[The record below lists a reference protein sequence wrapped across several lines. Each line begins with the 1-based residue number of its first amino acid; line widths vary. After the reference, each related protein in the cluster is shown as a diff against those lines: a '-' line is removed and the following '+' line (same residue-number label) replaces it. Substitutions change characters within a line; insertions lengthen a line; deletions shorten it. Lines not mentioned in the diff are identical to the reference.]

1 MIKKAYLHLK
11 ENAMKRLLMLLFACF
26 VLAGIANADPPYGEY
41 GHHYGIRGSFGV
53 FYSNLSPYGEW
64 IDFNFGYA
72 WRPAHVSH
80 GWRPYLYGRWVWSDY
95 GWYWV
100 SDEPFG
106 WAAYH
111 YGRWYYDD
119 YYGWIWIPDDTWGP
133 AWVEW
138 RYDDDYIGWAP
149 LCPYAS
155 FDVRFGVRYTQNWVA
170 PYNYW
175 NFIPCRYIGAE
186 RVVDYVQPVER
197 VRRVFGNTRSVLDIR
212 AENDQVINR
221 GIDPQFVERRA
232 NVRLDRVDVIAHD
245 RAQGERLV
253 RDGNRQRVEVFR
265 PRLDTRIRTNDV
277 RPPEARR
284 AEHPISFDGP
294 PNSRGRDEGRFNL
307 PDRSPDVR
315 RDTRIQDPG
324 RAERR
329 SSEPRPDRGIDNPN
343 PDNRRMENRNP
354 GQRPPDVRRDT
365 RIQDRGPAER
375 PQSDAREGR
384 RMDRPGRP
392 DPGSRDQRE
401 MREPPRRD
409 MGRQNREQ
417 QISRPPRPERAM
429 PERPMP
435 GRQQG
440 APKREPPREK
450 GRDGRDGQRGGR

>member
-1 MIKKAYLHLK
+1 
-11 ENAMKRLLMLLFACF
+11 MKRLLMLLFACF
-26 VLAGIANADPPYGEY
+26 VLAGIAKADPPYGEY

-53 FYSNLSPYGEW
+53 FYENLSPYGEW

-72 WRPAHVSH
+72 WRPARVSH

-155 FDVRFGVRYTQNWVA
+155 FDVRFGVRFTQNWVA

-212 AENDQVINR
+212 AENDRIINR

-265 PRLDTRIRTNDV
+265 PRLDTRIRSNDV

-294 PNSRGRDEGRFNL
+294 PNSRGQADGRFNM

-315 RDTRIQDPG
+315 RDTRIQD
-324 RAERR
+324 RR
-329 SSEPRPDRGIDNPN
+329 SVERAPAEPQPDRRI
-343 PDNRRMENRNP
+343 ENRNQ

-365 RIQDRGPAER
+365 KIRDRGYQDEPR
-375 PQSDAREGR
+375 QSDAREGR
-384 RMDRPGRP
+384 VMERPGRPDPAVRDRGIDRPGRP
-392 DPGSRDQRE
+392 DPGSRDQRQ
-401 MREPPRRD
+401 MREPPRREAA
-409 MGRQNREQ
+409 GQNREQ
-417 QISRPPRPERAM
+417 QISRPPRQ
-429 PERPMP
+429 ERPMP
-435 GRQQG
+435 GQRPEMRPQSR
-440 APKREPPREK
+440 PKPEPPRER